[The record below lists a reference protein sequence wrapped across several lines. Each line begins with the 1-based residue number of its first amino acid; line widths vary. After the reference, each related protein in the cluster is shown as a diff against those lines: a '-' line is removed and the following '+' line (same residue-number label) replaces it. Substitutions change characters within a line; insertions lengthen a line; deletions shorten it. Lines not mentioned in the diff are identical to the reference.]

1 MSFNSGNGHSIA
13 ASRDSCEFRSC
24 FSESGLTTLPS
35 TSSVNRLMLLTV
47 TVALALPL
55 GVATRLQPSAS
66 GLGTHQQLGL
76 PPCTLRL
83 IWGMRC
89 PSCGMTTSW
98 AHAVRGQWSEGF
110 NANVGGMLLALGDG
124 IAIAVMSAATW
135 WGRWPHRGWL
145 VAAAWG
151 MVLIWTILIAQWAC
165 RLLG

>member
-1 MSFNSGNGHSIA
+1 MRFNSGSGQGFA
-13 ASRDSCEFRSC
+13 APRDSSAFRSC

-35 TSSVNRLMLLTV
+35 SSSVNRLMLLAV

-55 GVATRLQPSAS
+55 GVATRLQPSPS

-76 PPCTLRL
+76 PPCTLRV
-83 IWGMRC
+83 IWGTRC

-110 NANVGGMLLALGDG
+110 EANVGGMLLALGDG

-135 WGRWPHRGWL
+135 LGRWPHRGWA

-151 MVLIWTILIAQWAC
+151 MVLIWTVLIAQWVH